1 MTNASRAYIYNDW
14 FYICKDLMEGK
25 INYNY
30 NYKTPRTNYPVTQGH
45 IPHDIIVQ
53 QNCLFA
59 QDTFAHC
66 SVISAHTHVWQTS
79 PYTRMTNF
87 TIHTYDKLHHTQV
100 WQTSPYTGMTNFTIH
115 TYDKLHH
122 TQVWQTSPY
131 TGMTNF
137 TIHRYDKLH
146 QTAVSTRC
154 LFHMHINYNHFHI
167 LVLPVYGYM
176 ENKEMNEWKLRHL

>member
-100 WQTSPYTGMTNFTIH
+100 WQTSPYTGMTNFT
-115 TYDKLHH
+115 KLQSVLDASS
-122 TQVWQTSPY
+122 TCTSI
-131 TGMTNF
+131 T
-137 TIHRYDKLH
+137 TI
-146 QTAVSTRC
+146 STSWFY
-154 LFHMHINYNHFHI
+154 L
-167 LVLPVYGYM
+167 YM
-176 ENKEMNEWKLRHL
+176 DIWKIKKWMNENFVTCNRQPCPTGWLAGNITCIAAVVAFIC